1 MTVDGSRFILYG
13 AFPSRGNPCYRTK
26 KYLKSGRTKQ
36 VIDLNQYN
44 STASPSTTP
53 NNGEESGVVPPRTT
67 TKERRRLQK
76 KQMAEHFDNRFYEY
90 TCMPPFNELEY
101 SLSIDLEHLIGDL
114 HTQPMDIDIVEPSLV
129 EIYNDP
135 LLKQYVGCDGS
146 WPMKK
151 EGPKST
157 DADAVSLSTLYEI
170 GQAAEDSKENV
181 ETEVLMKY
189 ARRRV
194 RKRRREGVDVYH
206 QDDLLLGATLAI
218 QCKCQGF
225 YRGFQ
230 TWKLIS
236 NVECPSKN
244 IHIDDFFSF
253 LSLPP
258 SLPPSNHVGLEHQS
272 NATDVLTLT
281 MNLPM
286 GGLPSKKKRRKYLTL
301 QQKRDVLEQKRKL
314 QKEEQARKM
323 EQQRLIDVQRPSLK
337 TLRTQ
342 KECKSFWSK
351 SLKSERYA
359 MVPKLTKEMP
369 RASDD
374 FLYADVIEKHFQTTP
389 AARDSPVAVVAAPV
403 VAPVVA
409 APVVATPVVAAPVI
423 NTKLFRAA
431 TTTTATSTPRM
442 PVTPITASSPKIG
455 NSQPSQRSSPQ
466 KEMDSGRR
474 TPETDE
480 GEEDDHRHDLQPIPP
495 TRKVSSRN
503 NGLVSKNVAKNMQR
517 SKRRTRS
524 SPEPV
529 PVPPTY

>member
-1 MTVDGSRFILYG
+1 
-13 AFPSRGNPCYRTK
+13 
-26 KYLKSGRTKQ
+26 
-36 VIDLNQYN
+36 
-44 STASPSTTP
+44 
-53 NNGEESGVVPPRTT
+53 
-67 TKERRRLQK
+67 
-76 KQMAEHFDNRFYEY
+76 
-90 TCMPPFNELEY
+90 
-101 SLSIDLEHLIGDL
+101 
-114 HTQPMDIDIVEPSLV
+114 
-129 EIYNDP
+129 
-135 LLKQYVGCDGS
+135 
-146 WPMKK
+146 
-151 EGPKST
+151 
-157 DADAVSLSTLYEI
+157 
-170 GQAAEDSKENV
+170 
-181 ETEVLMKY
+181 
-189 ARRRV
+189 
-194 RKRRREGVDVYH
+194 
-206 QDDLLLGATLAI
+206 
-218 QCKCQGF
+218 
-225 YRGFQ
+225 
-230 TWKLIS
+230 
-236 NVECPSKN
+236 
-244 IHIDDFFSF
+244 
-253 LSLPP
+253 
-258 SLPPSNHVGLEHQS
+258 
-272 NATDVLTLT
+272 
-281 MNLPM
+281 M

-369 RASDD
+369 RVSDD

-409 APVVATPVVAAPVI
+409 APVVAAPVI

-480 GEEDDHRHDLQPIPP
+480 GEEDDHRHDSQPIPP

>member
-206 QDDLLLGATLAI
+206 QDDLLLGATLAM

-230 TWKLIS
+230 TWKS
-236 NVECPSKN
+236 F
-244 IHIDDFFSF
+244 DF
-253 LSLPP
+253 
-258 SLPPSNHVGLEHQS
+258 
-272 NATDVLTLT
+272 
-281 MNLPM
+281 
-286 GGLPSKKKRRKYLTL
+286 K
-301 QQKRDVLEQKRKL
+301 
-314 QKEEQARKM
+314 
-323 EQQRLIDVQRPSLK
+323 
-337 TLRTQ
+337 
-342 KECKSFWSK
+342 C
-351 SLKSERYA
+351 
-359 MVPKLTKEMP
+359 
-369 RASDD
+369 
-374 FLYADVIEKHFQTTP
+374 
-389 AARDSPVAVVAAPV
+389 
-403 VAPVVA
+403 
-409 APVVATPVVAAPVI
+409 
-423 NTKLFRAA
+423 
-431 TTTTATSTPRM
+431 RM
-442 PVTPITASSPKIG
+442 PI
-455 NSQPSQRSSPQ
+455 
-466 KEMDSGRR
+466 KEHS
-474 TPETDE
+474 
-480 GEEDDHRHDLQPIPP
+480 
-495 TRKVSSRN
+495 
-503 NGLVSKNVAKNMQR
+503 
-517 SKRRTRS
+517 
-524 SPEPV
+524 
-529 PVPPTY
+529 Y

>member
-1 MTVDGSRFILYG
+1 
-13 AFPSRGNPCYRTK
+13 
-26 KYLKSGRTKQ
+26 
-36 VIDLNQYN
+36 
-44 STASPSTTP
+44 
-53 NNGEESGVVPPRTT
+53 
-67 TKERRRLQK
+67 
-76 KQMAEHFDNRFYEY
+76 
-90 TCMPPFNELEY
+90 
-101 SLSIDLEHLIGDL
+101 
-114 HTQPMDIDIVEPSLV
+114 
-129 EIYNDP
+129 
-135 LLKQYVGCDGS
+135 
-146 WPMKK
+146 
-151 EGPKST
+151 
-157 DADAVSLSTLYEI
+157 
-170 GQAAEDSKENV
+170 
-181 ETEVLMKY
+181 
-189 ARRRV
+189 
-194 RKRRREGVDVYH
+194 
-206 QDDLLLGATLAI
+206 
-218 QCKCQGF
+218 
-225 YRGFQ
+225 
-230 TWKLIS
+230 
-236 NVECPSKN
+236 
-244 IHIDDFFSF
+244 
-253 LSLPP
+253 
-258 SLPPSNHVGLEHQS
+258 
-272 NATDVLTLT
+272 
-281 MNLPM
+281 
-286 GGLPSKKKRRKYLTL
+286 
-301 QQKRDVLEQKRKL
+301 
-314 QKEEQARKM
+314 M

-374 FLYADVIEKHFQTTP
+374 FLYADVIEKHFQNTP
-389 AARDSPVAVVAAPV
+389 AARDSPVAVVAASV
-403 VAPVVA
+403 VA
-409 APVVATPVVAAPVI
+409 PVVAAPVI

-503 NGLVSKNVAKNMQR
+503 NGLVSKNVAKNVAKNMQR